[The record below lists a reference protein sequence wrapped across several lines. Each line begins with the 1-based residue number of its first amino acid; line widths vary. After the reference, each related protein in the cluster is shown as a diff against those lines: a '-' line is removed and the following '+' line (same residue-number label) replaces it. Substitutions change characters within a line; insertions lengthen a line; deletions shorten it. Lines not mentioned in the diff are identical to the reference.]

1 MKKIKILLSLMALFT
16 FSLAFVSCSN
26 DDENNNDSSPNLVKD
41 GVKYNIQGSEEF
53 SSIEFTPNGEY
64 IVTRKSP
71 AKKKW

>member
-16 FSLAFVSCSN
+16 FSLAFVSCSS
-26 DDENNNDSSPNLVKD
+26 DDEKNNDSSPNLVKD

-64 IVTRKSP
+64 RYTQGSC
-71 AKKKW
+71 KKQW